1 MAEAQHGSKP
11 EIFGPSRTFVTFACI
26 KEDNYENLE

>member
-1 MAEAQHGSKP
+1 MAKAQDGSKP
-11 EIFGPSRTFVTFACI
+11 GIFGLFYTFVTFVCI